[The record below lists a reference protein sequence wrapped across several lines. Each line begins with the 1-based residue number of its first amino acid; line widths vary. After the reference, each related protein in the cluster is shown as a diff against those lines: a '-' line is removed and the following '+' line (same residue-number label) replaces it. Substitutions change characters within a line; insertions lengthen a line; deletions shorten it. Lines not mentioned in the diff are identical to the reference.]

1 MTGTFPKNAGFTFFS
16 GSQKA
21 RPLCGNPRRSF
32 HFCGPS
38 GFPLASQA
46 VRGVSQDPRNLSGIA
61 RKLEENSG
69 SRVHRLPVSQQTSF
83 FRSAPGAPW
92 EIHVHGRSSRELF
105 GEIGLSEF
113 RIVFAEVF
121 ICPETMRLLQE
132 SSRESHFEA
141 TVTRFEF
148 PWRIGRKSDMRQVG
162 LPRARALAFL
172 H

>member
-1 MTGTFPKNAGFTFFS
+1 MVLYCT
-16 GSQKA
+16 
-21 RPLCGNPRRSF
+21 
-32 HFCGPS
+32 
-38 GFPLASQA
+38 PLAKNTS
-46 VRGVSQDPRNLSGIA
+46 
-61 RKLEENSG
+61 KL
-69 SRVHRLPVSQQTSF
+69 RVLVGFQKIRPV

-148 PWRIGRKSDMRQVG
+148 PWRIGRKPEMRQVG
-162 LPRARALAFL
+162 LPRARGPCIFALKNPARGGPKTATNPL
-172 H
+172 RGQKKKTPGQEEGRKARAVLCCSMRNLT

>member
-1 MTGTFPKNAGFTFFS
+1 MVLYCT
-16 GSQKA
+16 
-21 RPLCGNPRRSF
+21 
-32 HFCGPS
+32 
-38 GFPLASQA
+38 PLAKNTS
-46 VRGVSQDPRNLSGIA
+46 
-61 RKLEENSG
+61 KL
-69 SRVHRLPVSQQTSF
+69 RVLVGFQKIRPV

-148 PWRIGRKSDMRQVG
+148 PWRIGRKPDMRQVG

-172 H
+172 HWKTPPEGGRKPRKTRCAAKRRKLRAKRKRERRARCCAVVCVTLHDIARCSIV